1 VRDLGHDITV
11 GPNVL
16 EYILREGWSE
26 QFGARPLQEA
36 ALDDLGDA
44 IVARFLA
51 DKGQPVRGTIEYD
64 RRRNQCDLATEA

>member
-1 VRDLGHDITV
+1 
-11 GPNVL
+11 
-16 EYILREGWSE
+16 
-26 QFGARPLQEA
+26 
-36 ALDDLGDA
+36 LGDA